1 MNSKECIVDCGA
13 ICIRNINND
22 SRRQKEVR
30 SHGNVDLEKDKINW
44 VDKIFD
50 EQVLQR
56 VNEIRDVS
64 FF

>member
-30 SHGNVDLEKDKINW
+30 SHGNVYLEKDKINW
-44 VDKIFD
+44 VDKISD
-50 EQVLQR
+50 EVLQR
-56 VNEIRDVS
+56 VNETRDVS

>member
-22 SRRQKEVR
+22 SRRLKEVR
-30 SHGNVDLEKDKINW
+30 SHGNVYLEKDKINW
-44 VDKIFD
+44 VDKISD
-50 EQVLQR
+50 EVLQR
-56 VNEIRDVS
+56 VNETRDVS